1 MQCYSSHSS
10 LLISLYIAYIGK
22 HTKPTRKWT
31 YSRPSETP
39 YIARRVTEIHRRKG
53 PVPSSLLSPPSIGVL
68 CHCRSACAIHHF
80 NGDPTMRFFTASCDS
95 SWDGP
100 TPEPAKC
107 PFTNPYGVFYT
118 GKSERDEVEARD
130 DGYMLF
136 TRRSESEGS
145 GQRRVEADTENQ
157 EVDGTGM
164 GGLGRGMVVAMQD
177 GMRDSRQSVPQ
188 GTLRGHLM
196 M

>member
-1 MQCYSSHSS
+1 
-10 LLISLYIAYIGK
+10 
-22 HTKPTRKWT
+22 
-31 YSRPSETP
+31 
-39 YIARRVTEIHRRKG
+39 
-53 PVPSSLLSPPSIGVL
+53 
-68 CHCRSACAIHHF
+68 
-80 NGDPTMRFFTASCDS
+80 MRFFTASCDS

-136 TRRSESEGS
+136 TRRSETVAS
-145 GQRRVEADTENQ
+145 GQGAEGGADNQ
-157 EVDGTGM
+157 EVGGNGM

-188 GTLRGHLM
+188 GM
-196 M
+196 